1 VDTFIE
7 LLLSEKH
14 ISYAIFNSSFNLVKK
29 SKNFYASIN
38 HSSDDDNSIY
48 NIFPEFFGL
57 ERELEQLFSGVREK
71 LSLHKVNRSNQRGH
85 LIYLDY
91 LALPIKETESLILV
105 IITNS
110 TEQSKLEQ
118 KIQQQNNEMKIL
130 KENIFHLK
138 NDAIRQILGR
148 SDEIETVKKFITKV
162 ADIKETT
169 ILLTGESGTGKTFI
183 AKGIHNYS
191 KYSDTPFVEINCAA
205 IQSTLIESELFGH
218 IKGAYTG
225 AFENKKGLLEEAD
238 GGTLFLDEI
247 GELPL
252 NIQPKFLSFLESKK
266 FRPVGTTKEISVNTR
281 IIAATNKDLKKAV
294 IEKEFRE
301 DLFYRIDV
309 ITLNIPSLRE
319 RVDDILLI
327 AQEFIEILSID
338 FNKYGITLSDAASEK
353 LLNYSWPGNIREL
366 KNCIERAMIFCESKV
381 IDASDLLITESNS
394 IDQKVPKYLFPENG
408 VSLVDIERKY
418 LEEAIKKSNG
428 NQTRAAKLLGLS
440 LDTFRYRIKKYNL
453 TL

>member
-1 VDTFIE
+1 VGTFID

-14 ISYAIFNSSFNLVKK
+14 ISYAIFDSSFNLVKK
-29 SKNFYASIN
+29 SKNLYANIN

-48 NIFPEFFGL
+48 NILPEFFGL
-57 ERELEQLFSGVREK
+57 ERELEQLISGVRKE
-71 LSLHKVNRSNQRGH
+71 LILQKVNKSIQRGQ

-91 LALPIKETESLILV
+91 LALPFNETEPLILV
-105 IITNS
+105 VITNS
-110 TEQSKLEQ
+110 TEQSNLEQ
-118 KIQQQNNEMKIL
+118 KIQQQNNEIKIL
-130 KENIFHLK
+130 KENISNLK

-205 IQSTLIESELFGH
+205 IPSTLIESELFGH

-225 AFENKKGLLEEAD
+225 AVENKKGLLEEAD

-247 GELPL
+247 GELPI

-294 IEKEFRE
+294 FDKDFRE
-301 DLFYRIDV
+301 DLFYRINV
-309 ITLNIPSLRE
+309 ISLDIPSLRE

-327 AQEFIEILSID
+327 AQKFIEILSLD
-338 FNKYGITLSDAASEK
+338 FNKYGITLSDSAKEK
-353 LLNYSWPGNIREL
+353 LLCYSWPGNIREL

-381 IDASDLLITESNS
+381 IDASDLLISESDS
-394 IDQKVPKYLFPENG
+394 KVEKAHKHFLPENG

-428 NQTRAAKLLGLS
+428 NQTKAAKLLGLS